1 MLNELDKELQRRDAN
16 FADMQ
21 MTVISTLN
29 KTKSQIA
36 RPHEIRCLVYSFR
49 KENEKY
55 RIRVNEKSIKR
66 FKKEIKEITRRSN
79 EMNMEKKL
87 MKLKQKITGWVNY
100 NGIADIKGLAKN
112 LNSWFRRKVRECV
125 WKQ

>member
-16 FADMQ
+16 SVDMQ

-36 RPHEIRCLVYSFR
+36 RPYEIRCLVYSFR